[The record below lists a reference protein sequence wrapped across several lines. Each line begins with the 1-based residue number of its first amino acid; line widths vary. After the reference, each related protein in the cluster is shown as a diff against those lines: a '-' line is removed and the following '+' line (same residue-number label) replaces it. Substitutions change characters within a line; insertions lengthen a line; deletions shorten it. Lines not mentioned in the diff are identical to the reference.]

1 MIIKK
6 QGVVAQWGH
15 CQTNLMKLKQQVRKK
30 SIIVQK
36 TESEKEVESM

>member
-1 MIIKK
+1 
-6 QGVVAQWGH
+6 
-15 CQTNLMKLKQQVRKK
+15 MKLKQQVRKK